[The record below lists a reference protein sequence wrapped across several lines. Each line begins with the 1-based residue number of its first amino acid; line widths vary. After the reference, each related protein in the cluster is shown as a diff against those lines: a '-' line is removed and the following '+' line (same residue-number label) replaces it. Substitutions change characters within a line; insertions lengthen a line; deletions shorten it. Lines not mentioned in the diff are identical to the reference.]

1 MFLGGRAFPFFSIT
15 FHILEILMYVKNTR
29 KFVKLKY
36 FFDYVLTA
44 KTGSKRSQQDLNIED
59 EHRN

>member
-15 FHILEILMYVKNTR
+15 FHNLEFLMYVKNTR

-44 KTGSKRSQQDLNIED
+44 KTGSKRSQQD
-59 EHRN
+59 

>member
-29 KFVKLKY
+29 EFVKLKY

-44 KTGSKRSQQDLNIED
+44 KTGSKRSQQDFD
-59 EHRN
+59 Y